1 MIKNSNSTF
10 VITKE
15 YQGNEEVPSPTPR
28 NVSIILKINYH
39 NKIFDIEN
47 SNGNKQFMFYTTSYK
62 WREWLAVLEC
72 IKEAIEFANKELGIT
87 DKKEDETVSSTQ
99 M

>member
-10 VITKE
+10 VIKRKYEDPNVSESRITE
-15 YQGNEEVPSPTPR
+15 
-28 NVSIILKINYH
+28 VSIILKVNYD
-39 NKIFDIEN
+39 NKTFDIEN
-47 SNGNKQFMFYTTSYK
+47 SVGNKQFMFHTTSHK

-72 IKEAIEFANKELGIT
+72 IKEAIEFANKELGII